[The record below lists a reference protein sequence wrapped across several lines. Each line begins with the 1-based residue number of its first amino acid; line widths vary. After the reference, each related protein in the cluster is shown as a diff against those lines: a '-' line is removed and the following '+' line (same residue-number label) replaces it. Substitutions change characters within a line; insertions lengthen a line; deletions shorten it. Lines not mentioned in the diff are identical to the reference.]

1 MDNQAHDVQPPGSFD
16 QTIAAGAQAP
26 QPEDLASS
34 KEKTRSASPP
44 GNVHSEDYAPY
55 HFPNFGRESIA
66 SPAISSCDLHQETLT
81 LSIELGR
88 QRLDSH
94 AISELQQGSQI
105 ILQQLA
111 QEPVGLY
118 VKQQHVGQGELLIR
132 HNKLCIRITH
142 LLSDALKRSA

>member
-1 MDNQAHDVQPPGSFD
+1 MANQLPGVQPPASFD
-16 QTIAAGAQAP
+16 QPIAAGAQPP

-34 KEKTRSASPP
+34 
-44 GNVHSEDYAPY
+44 NVHSKDYAPY
-55 HFPNFGRESIA
+55 HFPNFGRESTA
-66 SPAISSCDLHQETLT
+66 SPPTSSCDLDQETLT

-88 QRLDSH
+88 QRLDSR
-94 AISELQQGSQI
+94 AIRELQQGSQI